1 MADKNFG
8 FQGDVPA
15 GVSIEDNQQMKK
27 NINIEKLF

>member
-8 FQGDVPA
+8 FQGNVPA
-15 GVSIEDNQQMKK
+15 GVSIEDNQQKKK